1 VFLHAPSTARSFEV
15 TVRSIADTPQ
25 TVTVSVG
32 DRVIDRLTLEDHA
45 WVTLKRPLPAVA
57 DTSNLWVALTV
68 DPPWKPRGSRELGV
82 MVRDLK
88 WMN

>member
-1 VFLHAPSTARSFEV
+1 MFLHAPSSARSFEV

-25 TVTVSVG
+25 TVTVSAD
-32 DRVIDRLTLEDHA
+32 DRVIDRRTLNDHA
-45 WVTLKRPLPAVA
+45 WVTLKETLPMVS
-57 DTSNLWVALTV
+57 DKSNLWIAITV

-88 WMN
+88 WMK